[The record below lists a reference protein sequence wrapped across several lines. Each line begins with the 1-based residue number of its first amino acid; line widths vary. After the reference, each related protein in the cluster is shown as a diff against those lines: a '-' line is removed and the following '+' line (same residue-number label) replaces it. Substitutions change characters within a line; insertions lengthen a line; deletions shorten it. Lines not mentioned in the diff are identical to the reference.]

1 MIGCL
6 IEQMHLIVDGP
17 LGIPDCESFRVA
29 MSEDGVLIVGETAGS
44 GHCRAGRSCR
54 IWQGNNPLIR
64 TVNESIRYR
73 ALVRALV
80 VRHMAGRYRGSV
92 LGFFWSLLNPLC
104 LMAVYTL
111 VFKYYI
117 RFHDV
122 EHYTLFVFCG
132 LLPWVWTQSSLIEG
146 TSSIAGSGHLVTKSM
161 FPPHILPLVTVCT
174 GLAHFLLSLPV
185 MFIFSFFLGGVWSWS
200 LLLLPIIIGLQFGL
214 LYGLVLAGSAVNVF
228 YRDVQHLV
236 GNLLSLLFFLCPI
249 VYPATQVP
257 AAFSWTLWVN
267 PFAVIIQLYHRV
279 VLQGEVPSLLL
290 LGDALCWAVASVAIG
305 SIIFQRYRDHLAE
318 VL

>member
-1 MIGCL
+1 
-6 IEQMHLIVDGP
+6 
-17 LGIPDCESFRVA
+17 
-29 MSEDGVLIVGETAGS
+29 MSEDVVSIGGATRDATQFRVGGGA
-44 GHCRAGRSCR
+44 
-54 IWQGNNPLIR
+54 NPLVR
-64 TVNESIRYR
+64 TLKETVHYR

-92 LGFFWSLLNPLC
+92 LGFLWSLLNPLC

-132 LLPWVWTQSSLIEG
+132 LLPWVWTQSTLIEG
-146 TSSIAGSGHLVTKSM
+146 TCSIAGSGHLVTKSM
-161 FPPHILPLVTVCT
+161 FPPHLLPLVTVCT

-185 MFIFSFFLGGVWSWS
+185 MFLFSLFLGGVWSWS
-200 LLLLPIIIGLQFGL
+200 LLLLPFVVALQFAL
-214 LYGLVLAGSAVNVF
+214 LYGLVLAGSAINVF

-267 PFAVIIQLYHRV
+267 PFAVIIQLYHQV
-279 VLQGEVPSLLL
+279 VLQGEVPSLFL
-290 LGDALCWAVASVAIG
+290 LGDALCWAIASVAFG
-305 SIIFQRYRDHLAE
+305 TAIFHRFRDHLAE